1 MKKQLKNYKNWDSL
15 KEKFLKDK
23 EIKTAYEALKPE
35 YALIRAVIKRRLEQ
49 KMSQKELAK
58 RLGTKQSAISRLE
71 SGKGNPTV
79 SFLRDLA
86 GVLGGSLEISL
97 KSVEER

>member
-15 KEKFLKDK
+15 KSKLLKDK
-23 EIKTAYEALKPE
+23 KVKTAYDALKPE
-35 YALIRAVIKRRLEQ
+35 FALIRAVIKRRLEK

-71 SGKGNPTV
+71 SGRGNPTV
-79 SFLRDLA
+79 SFLRNLA
-86 GVLGGSLEISL
+86 SALGGSLDISF
-97 KSVEER
+97 K